1 MACKQRKAQWPVEM
15 KYLLVLAVLWVAIW
29 LWRKNRREEMRD
41 AMRER
46 AAKAQEQQ
54 QRTTAGTPQAM
65 VRCAH
70 CGLHLPAT
78 EAIAGPGGAIYCSTA
93 HREAAARQ

>member
-1 MACKQRKAQWPVEM
+1 M
-15 KYLLVLAVLWVAIW
+15 KYLLVLAVLWIAIW

-46 AAKAQEQQ
+46 AAKAAQQ
-54 QRTTAGTPQAM
+54 PPPATPVGPPQAM

-70 CGLHLPAT
+70 CGLHLPAND
-78 EAIAGPGGAIYCSTA
+78 AIAGPDGAVYCSPA
-93 HREAAARQ
+93 HRQAAAVRN

>member
-1 MACKQRKAQWPVEM
+1 M
-15 KYLLVLAVLWVAIW
+15 KYLLVFAVLWIAIW

-46 AAKAQEQQ
+46 AAKAQPP
-54 QRTTAGTPQAM
+54 QRASTQVGPPQAM

-78 EAIAGPGGAIYCSTA
+78 DAIAGPGGTVYCSTA
-93 HREAAARQ
+93 HREAATVR

>member
-1 MACKQRKAQWPVEM
+1 M

-29 LWRKNRREEMRD
+29 LWRKNRREEMHD

-46 AAKAQEQQ
+46 AAKARQQ
-54 QRTTAGTPQAM
+54 QRTAPSQPQAM

-78 EAIAGPGGAIYCSTA
+78 DAIAGPGGAVYCSTA
-93 HREAAARQ
+93 HREAATQQ

>member
-1 MACKQRKAQWPVEM
+1 M
-15 KYLLVLAVLWVAIW
+15 KYLLVLAVLWIAIW

-41 AMRER
+41 AQREH
-46 AAKAQEQQ
+46 AAKAQ
-54 QRTTAGTPQAM
+54 RAPTSPPPAVGAPQAM

-78 EAIAGPGGAIYCSTA
+78 DAIAGPGGAVYCSPA
-93 HREAAARQ
+93 HRQAGAAPG